1 MSIDINTVTTTSFRK
16 MIEEKFLNWAMSKS
30 LSYRILYVIY
40 IKALFH
46 NNFLANFGKAKTGYE
61 IDVLCDYLRL
71 DEDELFDH
79 ILLRPALDNYIADK
93 NVYEY
98 LCDNCEDYDMCDVL
112 NRTRQNQ
119 YIILREVFNEITSD
133 VYGFMEATAY

>member
-61 IDVLCDYLRL
+61 IDVLCDYLR
-71 DEDELFDH
+71 
-79 ILLRPALDNYIADK
+79 PALDNYIADK

-119 YIILREVFNEITSD
+119 YIILREVFDEITSD